1 MSPIVPPARG
11 RRRAASPLRER
22 RDGHLATAPANGPR
36 RLRARALADDRAASS
51 PILLAGADASRRA
64 ALRAELGGAL
74 PQSTPFAE
82 ADSVFEVLERAP
94 ASRLVVLAGDLD
106 DTSARNLMRI
116 VGERYPRL
124 PVISVEANGPLAADE
139 PA

>member
-1 MSPIVPPARG
+1 MRSARAPREYGQRWTG
-11 RRRAASPLRER
+11 RPRLGSER
-22 RDGHLATAPANGPR
+22 PRPGAPA
-36 RLRARALADDRAASS
+36 DEHAANS
-51 PILLAGADASRRA
+51 PVLLAGADAARRA
-64 ALRAELGGAL
+64 ALRTELGGTL

-82 ADSVFEVLERAP
+82 AESVFELLEHAA

-106 DTSARNLMRI
+106 DTSAQSVRRI

-124 PVISVEANGPLAADE
+124 PVISVEPDETLAADE